1 MTLTELVR
9 RVEVYIAD
17 LSRIERER
25 ENPPPTVAGFGLG
38 QCARASHRR
47 SFRRRKTAAPRT
59 CGRGASAPD
68 PAILCW
74 LLQRHQ
80 NAPIIGQRCA
90 NLSPCSADREYRV
103 TRDPRRSSSPLH
115 PGLGFRYTQVAT
127 AANTCLRLSRRSR
140 STTFTMRR
148 HLPAT
153 SGSKLC

>member
-68 PAILCW
+68 PAILRT
-74 LLQRHQ
+74 LFQRRQ
-80 NAPIIGQRCA
+80 NTPVVGQRRA
-90 NLSPCSADREYRV
+90 GLA
-103 TRDPRRSSSPLH
+103 
-115 PGLGFRYTQVAT
+115 PGSEDW
-127 AANTCLRLSRRSR
+127 N
-140 STTFTMRR
+140 
-148 HLPAT
+148 H
-153 SGSKLC
+153 